1 LDHTRDILAVPNQ
14 RHFLPPGIPGYFL
27 EGFSSGEVMVELHH
41 KAIPEIP
48 RCEVIIFD
56 VVGVVTAAQRRRR
69 FIPDSRQPL
78 PVRFH
83 LFARIDRRHWRR
95 NPSRLQRVGRVS
107 PCAYLPQP
115 KVLAGLN
122 NGGTDLLAF
131 FMRSPDFQSRCARH
145 SMTQSA
151 DLAAA
156 YGDFPH
162 VEEFNVRYRTSV
174 ELVEN
179 LRSSGSLDLISV

>member
-1 LDHTRDILAVPNQ
+1 
-14 RHFLPPGIPGYFL
+14 
-27 EGFSSGEVMVELHH
+27 MVELHH

-115 KVLAGLN
+115 KVLAGLTN
-122 NGGTDLLAF
+122 AGPVF
-131 FMRSPDFQSRCARH
+131 FPSSLGPQDFQSG
-145 SMTQSA
+145 SA
-151 DLAAA
+151 HISWRQRADFAAG
-156 YGDFPH
+156 YVIFPH
-162 VEEFNVRYRTSV
+162 FEELMSGTGPPLSLLRTC
-174 ELVEN
+174 
-179 LRSSGSLDLISV
+179 GAAGPWI